1 MPAFSCGGRPP
12 AGTVKT
18 VKAKV
23 RTAHT
28 RSSDKPKAIR
38 NLTAI
43 FKSIFAF
50 LISKNFCYLMLST
63 KLNRRFQRM
72 PEKPGWSG
80 LWLHQMKIGLPT
92 MWSSGT
98 KPQ

>member
-1 MPAFSCGGRPP
+1 M
-12 AGTVKT
+12 KT

-43 FKSIFAF
+43 FKSIFAY
-50 LISKNFCYLMLST
+50 LISK
-63 KLNRRFQRM
+63 
-72 PEKPGWSG
+72 KP
-80 LWLHQMKIGLPT
+80 LLLDVIYEVEQAVPADA
-92 MWSSGT
+92 
-98 KPQ
+98 